1 MVPCVRSILVAFLQL
16 LCISDLLSE
25 ILVQPYLTQKY
36 LPLIHRQGVSRYS
49 NLAITGSSA
58 LSLHCTIDCLACI
71 CAWLGYPSLGLQPIT
86 ARYHE
91 REYLVNLHNS
101 WTIICLCTQGTF
113 ISFVWS
119 TRISGALFLEFSF
132 PVTVFIFRYC
142 VTFFQ
147 AQLKVYF
154 LSDAYAP
161 LAAQRTRFCLALFLC
176 FLDTKE
182 NNHIHCGYLAV
193 WSEYIDLHCLFCSSI
208 YTWIYNIEFKN
219 IITKMGKNSA
229 KC

>member
-176 FLDTKE
+176 FLDTIGPIIFIVHRS
-182 NNHIHCGYLAV
+182 NHIHCESMQFEVSTL
-193 WSEYIDLHCLFCSSI
+193 IFICLFCSSI
-208 YTWIYNIEFKN
+208 YTWIYNNRILS
-219 IITKMGKNSA
+219 I
-229 KC
+229 